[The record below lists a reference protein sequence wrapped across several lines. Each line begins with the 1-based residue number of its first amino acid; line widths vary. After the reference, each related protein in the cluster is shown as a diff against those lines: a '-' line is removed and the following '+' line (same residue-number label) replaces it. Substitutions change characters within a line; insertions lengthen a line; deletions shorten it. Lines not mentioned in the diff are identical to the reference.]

1 MYVGYVGC
9 VGLILNTIFPVQN
22 VLFFIFQRFRVLV
35 PFNLYDKKPVYIY

>member
-9 VGLILNTIFPVQN
+9 VGLTLDTIFPVKN
-22 VLFFIFQRFRVLV
+22 VLFQRFRVLV